1 MPATALPSD
10 PPPEPLDWR
19 PPPPLRQRIGR
30 AASVPAAAAAVV
42 FVAIVLVSIATV
54 WLRPHA
60 IGADDG
66 RGSES
71 TLLSEQPGSAS
82 GAAADDAP
90 AEAAA
95 EPLQA
100 GSVFVH
106 VVGEVH
112 EPGVYELEAGSRVSA
127 ALDAAGGSTEA
138 AVLSGINLARVLA
151 DGEQIVV
158 PDAEGAAAAAMA
170 AAPAA
175 PGAGSGSSPGSPVNL
190 NTADAAALETLPRV
204 GPALAARIIDW
215 RNVNG
220 RFASVE
226 QLLDVSGIGQKTFEQ
241 LRELVTV

>member
-10 PPPEPLDWR
+10 PPPEPLEWR
-19 PPPPLRQRIGR
+19 PPPTLRQRLRR
-30 AASVPAAAAAVV
+30 AAGVPAAAAAVV
-42 FVAIVLVSIATV
+42 FVAIVLVSVATV
-54 WLRPHA
+54 WLWPHA
-60 IGADDG
+60 IAADEG

-71 TLLSEQPGSAS
+71 ALFSEQPGAAS
-82 GAAADDAP
+82 GAASNGAP

-106 VVGEVH
+106 VVGEVR

-158 PDAEGAAAAAMA
+158 PDAESAAATTTT
-170 AAPAA
+170 PAA

>member
-19 PPPPLRQRIGR
+19 PPPTLRQRLRR
-30 AASVPAAAAAVV
+30 AAGVPAAAAAVV

-71 TLLSEQPGSAS
+71 ALLSEQPGSAS

-90 AEAAA
+90 APDAA
-95 EPLQA
+95 EPLQS

-127 ALDAAGGSTEA
+127 ALDAAGGSTET

-158 PDAEGAAAAAMA
+158 PDTEGAAAAAA
-170 AAPAA
+170 TPAA
-175 PGAGSGSSPGSPVNL
+175 PGAGSGSSSGSPVNL

-215 RNVNG
+215 RSVNG

>member
-10 PPPEPLDWR
+10 PPPEPLEWR
-19 PPPPLRQRIGR
+19 PPPTLRQRLRR
-30 AASVPAAAAAVV
+30 AAGVPAAAAAVV
-42 FVAIVLVSIATV
+42 FVAIVLVSVATV

-60 IGADDG
+60 IAADEG

-71 TLLSEQPGSAS
+71 ALFSEQLGAAS
-82 GAAADDAP
+82 GAASDGAP

-95 EPLQA
+95 GALQA

-106 VVGEVH
+106 VVGEVR

-158 PDAEGAAAAAMA
+158 PDAESAAAATTT
-170 AAPAA
+170 PAA
-175 PGAGSGSSPGSPVNL
+175 PGAGSGSSPGLPVNL

-215 RNVNG
+215 RSVNG

>member
-10 PPPEPLDWR
+10 PPPEPLEWR
-19 PPPPLRQRIGR
+19 PPPTLRQRLRR
-30 AASVPAAAAAVV
+30 AAGVPAAAAAVV
-42 FVAIVLVSIATV
+42 FVAIVLVSVATV

-60 IGADDG
+60 IAADEG

-71 TLLSEQPGSAS
+71 ALFSEQPGATS
-82 GAAADDAP
+82 GAASDGAP

-95 EPLQA
+95 APLQA

-106 VVGEVH
+106 VVGEVR

-158 PDAEGAAAAAMA
+158 PDAESAAAAATTS
-170 AAPAA
+170 AA

-215 RNVNG
+215 RSVNG

>member
-10 PPPEPLDWR
+10 PPPEPLEWR
-19 PPPPLRQRIGR
+19 PPPTLRQRLRR
-30 AASVPAAAAAVV
+30 AAGVPAAAAAVV
-42 FVAIVLVSIATV
+42 FVAIVLVSVTTV

-60 IGADDG
+60 IAADEG

-71 TLLSEQPGSAS
+71 ALFSEQPGATS
-82 GAAADDAP
+82 GAASDGAP

-95 EPLQA
+95 APLQA

-106 VVGEVH
+106 VVGEVR

-158 PDAEGAAAAAMA
+158 PDAESAAAAATTS
-170 AAPAA
+170 AA

-215 RNVNG
+215 RSVNG